1 MRTARLKDQATL
13 KRPKAEQPSEEVA
26 DADQDETPDVLLVET
41 GRILVDAITL
51 RPNTSLA
58 GREPAGASANNLQ

>member
-1 MRTARLKDQATL
+1 MQST
-13 KRPKAEQPSEEVA
+13 EEIA
-26 DADQDETPDVLLVET
+26 DADQDGTPDVLLVET

-58 GREPAGASANNLQ
+58 GREPR